1 MRIMTKNKKS
11 LVEAAMGK
19 RKCSLI
25 IKNGKILNMF
35 TGEIYYGNIGIYDGF
50 ICHIECNPDGLNK
63 VEEPLEGEVIFD
75 AKGQYVIPGLIDIH
89 IHIESTMMT
98 PRNFAEAVLV
108 HGTTTVITDPHEIG
122 NVLGV
127 EGVKYMHDSSSDLP
141 MRQYVLAPSCVPS
154 VLNMENAGAN
164 FTYKEIEKMFKMERV
179 IGLGEIMDF
188 LGVIN
193 NEERMDSIIEM
204 GEKFGGFLQG
214 HAPFSCG
221 RPLSAYLTRG
231 IKSCHESR
239 LPQEAR
245 DKIRNGMFVDARESS
260 ISKNVK
266 DLFKGVKDFRYL
278 DNFTLCTDDREPE
291 DIVKDG
297 HINYVIKE
305 VIKAGM
311 NPIDAIRSATL
322 NSARELEI
330 SNLGAI
336 APGFVADLVITPS
349 LEDIVPSAV
358 FFNGELVAKD
368 GKIVKEIEN
377 MKLNVENKNTVYIDE
392 DLTLEDFKIKA
403 PINEGKIKVNV
414 IKYEDK
420 VRSITTFSEKE
431 VNVVNGY
438 VDLSNNKDLMTVMVI
453 NRHKGKNSKA
463 IAIVENFGNSHGAIG
478 STVSHDCHN
487 MTIVYDKEENA
498 LSVLKELKKIG
509 GGITC
514 AVNGKIKQT
523 LALPV
528 AGLMSNK
535 KCIDLAKEALE
546 MKEAL
551 RKIGLIEPPN
561 PLLRIAT
568 IALPVIPDVKM
579 SDLGIID
586 VNKQE
591 FINLFIK

>member
-1 MRIMTKNKKS
+1 MRIMPKDKKK

-19 RKCSLI
+19 RKCSLV
-25 IKNGKILNMF
+25 IKNGKILNVF
-35 TGEIYYGNIGIYDGF
+35 TGEVYEGNIGIYDGF
-50 ICHIECNPDGLNK
+50 ICHIECDPDKLNR
-63 VEEPLEGEVIFD
+63 VEEALDGEKIFD
-75 AKGQYVIPGLIDIH
+75 AKGEYVIPGLIDAH

-127 EGVKYMHDSSSDLP
+127 EGVKYMHDSSLDLP

-154 VLNMENAGAN
+154 VLNMENAGAT
-164 FTYKEIEKMFKMERV
+164 FTDKEVEEMFNMERV

-193 NEERMDSIIEM
+193 NDARMDSIIEI
-204 GEKFGGFLQG
+204 GEKLGGFLQG

-239 LPQEAR
+239 FSQEAK

-266 DLFKGVKDFRYL
+266 DLYEGVKDFRYL

-322 NSARELEI
+322 NSARELEV
-330 SNLGAI
+330 SNLGGI

-349 LEDIVPSAV
+349 LENIVPSAV
-358 FFNGELVAKD
+358 FFYGELVAEN
-368 GKIVKEIEN
+368 GKLINEIKKE
-377 MKLNVENKNTVYIDE
+377 KFDVENRNTIYIDE
-392 DLTLEDFKIKA
+392 NLTLEDFKIKA
-403 PINEGKIKVNV
+403 PIKDGKVKVNV

-420 VRSITTFSEKE
+420 VRSITTLSEQE

-438 VDLSNNKDLMTVMVI
+438 VDLSNNNDLMTVIVI
-453 NRHKGKNSKA
+453 NRHKGKNTKA
-463 IAIVENFGNSHGAIG
+463 IAIVENFGNSHGAVG

-487 MTIVYDKEENA
+487 MTIVYDKPKNA
-498 LSVLKELKKIG
+498 RAILNELKTIG

-514 AVNGKIKQT
+514 AVNGEIKET
-523 LALPV
+523 LELPV
-528 AGLMSNK
+528 AGLISTK
-535 KCIDLAKEALE
+535 KCAELAKEALN
-546 MKEAL
+546 MKDAL
-551 RKIGLIEPPN
+551 RKLGLTEPPN

-568 IALPVIPDVKM
+568 LALPVIPKTKM

-586 VNKQE
+586 VDNKQ
-591 FINLFIK
+591 FI